1 MAKRGLGKGLSALIS
16 EDFSI
21 ENEGNAGV
29 MELKVTQIEPDPEQ
43 PRKDFDEEKLALL
56 ASSIQAHGVIQ
67 PLIVSEQ
74 SNGFYQIIAG
84 ERRWRAA
91 KLAGLQSVPVI
102 VRQYSREQSAEV
114 ALVEN
119 LQREDLNPIEEARGY
134 KTLMDEF
141 SLTQQQVAEKVGKS
155 RPAVAN
161 ALRLLHLPESVQD
174 MVVYGELS
182 SGHARAISGIS
193 DAELQIDIAQK
204 AAAQDLSVRQVEK
217 IISQMAQAK
226 AAVKTEEPVD
236 MNLQTQLK
244 GIQTDLQSYLGTKV
258 KLVAGKKK
266 GKIEIEYYDLSELER
281 VIDLI
286 KK

>member
-217 IISQMAQAK
+217 MISQMAQAK